1 MFLSLPAAVAHFM
14 TEEEESQSTETTLAE
29 IGEIGVG
36 RGREA
41 EEGGSVL
48 RVIIRVKYAAD
59 IIIFW
64 DRRGE
69 ETLLRLGN
77 FLL

>member
-1 MFLSLPAAVAHFM
+1 M
-14 TEEEESQSTETTLAE
+14 AE